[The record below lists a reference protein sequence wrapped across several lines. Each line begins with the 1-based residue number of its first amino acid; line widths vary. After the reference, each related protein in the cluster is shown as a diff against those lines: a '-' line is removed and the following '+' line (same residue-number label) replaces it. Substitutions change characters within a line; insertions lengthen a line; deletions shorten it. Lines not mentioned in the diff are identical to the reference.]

1 MSLLA
6 LFVSVDD
13 FCMVYQ
19 EYVQSVQLESQTGQ
33 RPGPKPR
40 LSLSEVMSII
50 IHFHQSGYREFKDY
64 YQKEVIKHLRSEF
77 PRLVSYNRFVELMPE
92 ALIPLCLYL
101 QSLFGPVTGVSFLDS
116 TRLVVCHNKR
126 IGRHK
131 VFADV
136 AARGMSSMGWFYGFK
151 LHLIINDRGEI
162 LTFYLTPGNVDDRKP
177 VPHMARALWGKLFA
191 DKGYI
196 AQALFE
202 QLLER
207 GVQLITPL
215 RKKMKNRLMP
225 TIDKIL
231 LRKRSLIETVNDQLK
246 NISQLDHSRHRSFDN
261 FMVNLVAALIAYSLQ
276 PKKPSLNLANEQL
289 PFLPALI

>member
-6 LFVSVDD
+6 LFISVDD
-13 FCMVYQ
+13 FCIAYQ
-19 EYVQSVQLESQTGQ
+19 QYVQSLQLESQTGQ
-33 RPGPKPR
+33 RPGPKAR
-40 LSLSEVMSII
+40 LSLSEVMTII
-50 IHFHQSGYREFKDY
+50 IHFHQSGYREFKHY
-64 YQKEVIKHLRSEF
+64 YQKEVLKHLRSEF
-77 PRLVSYNRFVELMPE
+77 PHLVSYNRFVELMPE

-101 QSLFGPVTGVSFLDS
+101 QSQFGQATGIAFIDS
-116 TRLVVCHNKR
+116 TRLVVSHNKR
-126 IGRHK
+126 TQRHK

-136 AARGMSSMGWFYGFK
+136 AAVGKSSMGWFYGFK

-177 VPHMARALWGKLFA
+177 VPHMARELWGKLFA

-196 AQALFE
+196 SQALFE
-202 QLLER
+202 ELLQR

-215 RKKMKNRLMP
+215 RKNMQNRLMP
-225 TIDKIL
+225 LMDKIL

-246 NISQLDHSRHRSFDN
+246 NISQIDHSRHRSLNN

-276 PKKPSLNLANEQL
+276 PKKPSLNLSQEQVAL
-289 PFLPALI
+289 LPALI

>member
-13 FCMVYQ
+13 FCIAYQ
-19 EYVQSVQLESQTGQ
+19 RYVQSLQLESQTGQ

-40 LSLSEVMSII
+40 LSLSEVMTII

-64 YQKEVIKHLRSEF
+64 YQKEVLQHLRSDF
-77 PRLVSYNRFVELMPE
+77 PNLVSYNRFVELMPK

-101 QSLFGPVTGVSFLDS
+101 QSLFGQVTGISFLDS

-126 IGRHK
+126 IQRHK
-131 VFADV
+131 VFANV
-136 AARGMSSMGWFYGFK
+136 ATRGMSSMGWFYGFK
-151 LHLIINDRGEI
+151 LHLIINDQGEI
-162 LTFYLTPGNVDDRKP
+162 LTFYLTPGNVDDRQP
-177 VPHMARALWGKLFA
+177 VPHMARDLWGKLFA

-202 QLLER
+202 QLFAR
-207 GVQLITPL
+207 SIQLITPI
-215 RKKMKNRLMP
+215 RKKMHNRLMP
-225 TIDKIL
+225 LMDKIL

-246 NISQLDHSRHRSFDN
+246 NISQIEHSRHRSVNN
-261 FMVNLVAALIAYSLQ
+261 FMVNLVAALIAYSIQ
-276 PKKPSLNLANEQL
+276 SKKPSLNLSHKQVAL
-289 PFLPALI
+289 LPALI